1 MLHTHLSLSLSL
13 RIAGCL
19 LTDYFLSLIRAQGD
33 DYRDDISAVVCYL
46 KGPDGTVANEALRQA
61 LDAHG
66 PKTLGA
72 DLGGKDDES
81 EEDEEKPADGAAAA
95 ATADDTKA
103 TRSKQFEQK
112 RLSTTTL
119 PVGASDVLKEA
130 AAPPSG
136 GCCLIS

>member
-1 MLHTHLSLSLSL
+1 MT
-13 RIAGCL
+13 ACVPF
-19 LTDYFLSLIRAQGD
+19 YFRAQGD

-95 ATADDTKA
+95 ATTDDTKA

-112 RLSTTTL
+112 RLRARRRCRS
-119 PVGASDVLKEA
+119 ERRMY
-130 AAPPSG
+130 
-136 GCCLIS
+136 